1 MSSGCRLQVNLDI
14 PFDLGDRSLSVDKDD
29 NLVRLYLG
37 FTLAMRCKKRGAFGL
52 PFFRLSRNN

>member
-14 PFDLGDRSLSVDKDD
+14 LFDLGDRSLSVDKDD

-37 FTLAMRCKKRGAFGL
+37 FTLALRCKKKGSFWAPLF
-52 PFFRLSRNN
+52 